1 MMRGLIALA
10 LAIGVIGLIS
20 VYLSPD
26 DLRRCDP
33 SPQEANELIICK
45 KADAIVVVSGG
56 DTDART
62 QEAIELYRRGWAGLL
77 IFSGAAADPA
87 SPSNA
92 KAMKTYAIERGVP
105 ASAILT
111 EEASKTTH
119 ENAKLVR
126 GVFADHKISRAIL
139 VTSAYHQR
147 RAGIEFSR
155 IVGTQTQIIH
165 HPVARDRHWSAWW
178 WLTPH
183 GWWLALS
190 EIVKIILVYIGA
202 SR

>member
-1 MMRGLIALA
+1 MIKWLV
-10 LAIGVIGLIS
+10 AIGVFAGAIGLIS
-20 VYLSPD
+20 VYLAPD
-26 DLRRCDP
+26 DLRRCGA
-33 SPQEANELIICK
+33 SPNQSSEHVVCK
-45 KADAIVVVSGG
+45 KADAIVAVSGG
-56 DTDART
+56 DTEART
-62 QEAIELYRRGWAGLL
+62 QEAIELYRRGWADTL
-77 IFSGAAADPA
+77 IFSGAAADPS

-92 KAMKTYAIERGVP
+92 EAMKAYAMERGVP
-105 ASAILT
+105 AAAILI

-126 GVFADHKISRAIL
+126 SLFAKHKISQAIL

-155 IVGTQTQIIH
+155 IVGAQTHIIH
-165 HPVARDRHWSAWW
+165 HPVASDRHWSAWW

-190 EIVKIILVYIGA
+190 EIVKIIMVYIGA